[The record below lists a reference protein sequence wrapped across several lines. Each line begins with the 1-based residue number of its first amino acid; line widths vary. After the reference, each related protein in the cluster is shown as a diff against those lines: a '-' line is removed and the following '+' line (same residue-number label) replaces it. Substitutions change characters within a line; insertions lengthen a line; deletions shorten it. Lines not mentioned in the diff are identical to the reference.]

1 MAVFT
6 FLEEYD
12 FSGKTVI
19 PFCAHGTSGVARSI
33 RDIRQAIPEAEIEQE
48 LGVSCS
54 DMAKAQELVR
64 AWLEEKGVRRNE
76 GTDKYSLRKNL
87 LFIENVV

>member
-19 PFCAHGTSGVARSI
+19 PFCVHGTSGVVRSI
-33 RDIRQAIPEAEIEQE
+33 RDIWQAIPDAQLEQE
-48 LGVSCS
+48 LGGYCS
-54 DMAKAQELVR
+54 D
-64 AWLEEKGVRRNE
+64 
-76 GTDKYSLRKNL
+76 
-87 LFIENVV
+87 VVSAP